1 MRLQNKV
8 AIITGAGRGIGRA
21 TALRFAEEGATVV
34 VADIELSTAQAVA
47 DEINGGRRVNAV
59 ETLAEVAATNGHSA
73 GGPTL
78 AERVSDAQALAVQ
91 VNVTDGESVQAM
103 VAAALEAFGQID
115 ILVNNAGIVRDGQLY
130 KMDEAQFDAVI
141 DVNLKGVY
149 NCTRAVVEHMRE
161 RGTGVILNAASIVA
175 TYGNFGQTNY
185 VATKAGV
192 IGMTKVWARELGRK
206 GVRVNA
212 VAPGFIRTR
221 MTDGIP
227 DGVMDKLIERVPLN
241 RLGEPSEIANA
252 YLWLAS
258 DEASYVSGHVLAV
271 DGGAVI

>member
-1 MRLQNKV
+1 MRLQEKV

-21 TALRFAEEGATVV
+21 TALRFAEEGARVV
-34 VADIELSTAQAVA
+34 VADIELSTVQAVA
-47 DEINGGRRVNAV
+47 NEINGGQQVEAV
-59 ETLAEVAATNGHSA
+59 ETLVERISTNGQSMGGATLVEVADN
-73 GGPTL
+73 
-78 AERVSDAQALAVQ
+78 VKALAVQ
-91 VNVTDGESVQAM
+91 VDVTDSTSVQAM
-103 VAAALEAFGQID
+103 VAAALEAFGQVD
-115 ILVNNAGIVRDGQLY
+115 VLVNNAGIVRDGQLY

-149 NCTRAVVEHMRE
+149 NCSRAVVEHMRE
-161 RGTGVILNAASIVA
+161 RQSGVILNAASIVA

-221 MTDGIP
+221 MTEGIP
-227 DGVMDKLIERVPLN
+227 DLVMEKLLERVPMN
-241 RLGEPSEIANA
+241 RLGEPGEIANA

-271 DGGAVI
+271 DGAAVI

>member
-47 DEINGGRRVNAV
+47 DEINGGRRVGAV

-73 GGPTL
+73 GGPSL

-91 VNVTDGESVQAM
+91 VNVTDGESVRAM
-103 VAAALEAFGQID
+103 VAAALDAFGQID

-241 RLGEPSEIANA
+241 RLGEPEEIANA